1 MANLSSSLDGQRSR
15 LIEALRGYKSCAV
28 AFSGGVDSAVVA
40 QAAQIALGNKA
51 VAVTGVS
58 ASLAEGELEAARALA
73 AQIGIRHETI
83 LTDELSDT
91 AYVQNAADRC
101 YHCKTHLYDLMVAAL
116 PRLGVAIVAAGA
128 NTDDEGDYRPG
139 MQAATEHQVR
149 SPLLECELGK
159 SDVRALAQHW
169 GLSVWDKPATPCLS
183 SRIAYGEEVTP
194 ERLRMIDAAERFLR
208 DAGLT
213 SGRVRYHRG
222 DLARVEVSPEALSK
236 LCEGDLREQLLSKL
250 RSLGFK
256 YITLDLAGFRSGS
269 QNDVLPLDVL
279 QKPVEQA

>member
-1 MANLSSSLDGQRSR
+1 
-15 LIEALRGYKSCAV
+15 
-28 AFSGGVDSAVVA
+28 
-40 QAAQIALGNKA
+40 
-51 VAVTGVS
+51 
-58 ASLAEGELEAARALA
+58 
-73 AQIGIRHETI
+73 

-116 PRLGVAIVAAGA
+116 PRLGVAVVAAGA
-128 NTDDEGDYRPG
+128 NTDDVGDYRPG

-213 SGRVRYHRG
+213 SVRVRYHHG
-222 DLARVEVSPEALSK
+222 DLARVEVSPEALPK
-236 LCEGDLREQLLSKL
+236 LCEGELREQLLSQL
-250 RSLGFK
+250 QSLGFK

-269 QNDVLPLDVL
+269 QNEVLPLEVL

>member
-1 MANLSSSLDGQRSR
+1 
-15 LIEALRGYKSCAV
+15 
-28 AFSGGVDSAVVA
+28 
-40 QAAQIALGNKA
+40 
-51 VAVTGVS
+51 
-58 ASLAEGELEAARALA
+58 
-73 AQIGIRHETI
+73 
-83 LTDELSDT
+83 
-91 AYVQNAADRC
+91 
-101 YHCKTHLYDLMVAAL
+101 
-116 PRLGVAIVAAGA
+116 
-128 NTDDEGDYRPG
+128 
-139 MQAATEHQVR
+139 
-149 SPLLECELGK
+149 LLECELGK

-213 SGRVRYHRG
+213 SVRVRYHRG

-269 QNDVLPLDVL
+269 QNEVLPLDVL